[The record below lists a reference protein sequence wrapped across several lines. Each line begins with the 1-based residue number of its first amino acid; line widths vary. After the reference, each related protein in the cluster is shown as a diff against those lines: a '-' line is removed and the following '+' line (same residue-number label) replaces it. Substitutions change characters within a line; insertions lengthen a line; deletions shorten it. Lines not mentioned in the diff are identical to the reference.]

1 MIERSLKLKSLELV
15 NQGKVRDIYK
25 FDETSLL
32 IVASDRLSAFDVI
45 LPDSIPGKGE
55 VLTQISNFWFNKTTH
70 IIKNHLLSQETI
82 REKLSDAEYKQIKNQ
97 STLVKRLKPLPVES
111 VIRGYIIG
119 SGWKDYLQKGEVSG
133 VKLPDNLKLAQK
145 LPKPIFTPSTK
156 AKIGDHDE
164 NITFAAAENLIGKDY
179 AYQIR
184 ELSLLLYDFAYN
196 LALNKGMIIADTK
209 FEFGT
214 DTYGELYL
222 IDEIFTPDSS
232 RYWPIDLYEP
242 GKSPA
247 GLDKQLI
254 RDYLETLDWNKKTPG
269 PPLPQEIITNT
280 KNKYLQLRDML
291 TS

>member
-70 IIKNHLLSQETI
+70 I
-82 REKLSDAEYKQIKNQ
+82 IKNQ